1 MKRHRNAKIIAT
13 LGPASADEATIRA
26 LAEAGAD
33 LFRVNFSHGSY
44 AEHEERIDIIR
55 RVDAE
60 LDWSFGV
67 LMDLQGPKLRV
78 GSFADGQA
86 LLEAGA
92 RFRLDL
98 DPTPGD
104 TRRVQLPHLE
114 IFAAVEPGA
123 EILINDGRLHLRVVE
138 KGSEWVETEVAVGG
152 EISDRKGVNV
162 PGVVLPLSPLTD
174 KDRGD
179 LEFGLG
185 MGVDWVALSFVQRP
199 EDLQELRELVGDRAA
214 VIAKLEKPS
223 AIAKLEAVMEA
234 SDAVMVARGD
244 LGVEMPPQE
253 LPHLQ
258 KRISQLGRRMGKPV
272 IIATHMLDSM
282 VASPVPTRAEA
293 SDVANAV
300 YDGVDAV
307 MLSAESAAGQYPL
320 EAVRMMD
327 QIIQRVE
334 KDPHYR
340 KSLDAYHPDPEGTS
354 ADAVCCALRRMTH
367 IVGAV
372 VIETYTHSGFTTLRA
387 ARERPDA
394 PIVALTPNR
403 KTARRLAL
411 VWGAQ
416 PLVVEDVDSVPAMVA
431 TARRVAL
438 ERGFAKAGEPT
449 VIAAGIPFG
458 ETGSTNLVHIAYA

>member
-1 MKRHRNAKIIAT
+1 MKRQRNAKIIAT
-13 LGPASADEATIRA
+13 LGPASADEAVIRA
-26 LAEAGAD
+26 LARAGAD
-33 LFRVNFSHGSY
+33 VFRVNFSHGAY
-44 AEHEERIDIIR
+44 AEHEARIDIIR
-55 RVDAE
+55 RLEAE
-60 LDWSFGV
+60 LDRPIGV

-78 GSFADGQA
+78 GQFAEGGVM
-86 LLEAGA
+86 LERGA
-92 RFRLDL
+92 PFRLDL
-98 DPTPGD
+98 EPTPGD
-104 TRRVQLPHLE
+104 VSRVQLPHPE
-114 IFAAVEPGA
+114 IFAVVDSGA
-123 EILINDGRLHLRVVE
+123 EVLINDGRIHLRVVE
-138 KGSEWVETEVAVGG
+138 YGEEWIETEVVVGG
-152 EISDRKGVNV
+152 EVSDRKGVNV
-162 PGVVLPLSPLTD
+162 PGTVLPLSALTD

-185 MGVDWVALSFVQRP
+185 LGVDWVALSFVQRA
-199 EDLQELRELVGDRAA
+199 EDVQEMRDLVAGRAG
-214 VIAKLEKPS
+214 VLSKLEKPS
-223 AIAKLEAVMEA
+223 AIARLDAVMEA

-253 LPHLQ
+253 LPQLQ

-307 MLSAESAAGQYPL
+307 MLSAESAAGKYPV

-372 VIETYTHSGFTTLRA
+372 VIETYTDSGFTALRA

-394 PIVALTPNR
+394 PILALTPNR

-416 PLVVEDVDSVPAMVA
+416 PVVVEDVDSVPNMVA

-438 ERGFAKAGEPT
+438 ERGFALAGEAT

-458 ETGSTNLVHIAYA
+458 EAGATNLVHIAQV